1 MKKYIHYCWF
11 GGKPLPKLANKCIES
26 WKKFLPD
33 FEIIRWDESNV
44 DLNECPFIKEAYDN
58 KAWAFVAD
66 YARTRALKEMGG
78 IYFDTD
84 MEVTKNIDNLLK
96 KGSFLG
102 NYCIDSYVFYNVKY
116 GITEKNAQYYSEFPD
131 WAK

>member
-58 KAWAFVAD
+58 K
-66 YARTRALKEMGG
+66 LKSKLFGLLCEREKGRDWEKFLDSILIELMG
-78 IYFDTD
+78 
-84 MEVTKNIDNLLK
+84 
-96 KGSFLG
+96 
-102 NYCIDSYVFYNVKY
+102 
-116 GITEKNAQYYSEFPD
+116 YSEEEKTINYYTLYHKLSTLKYLRYEYFRGVIFD
-131 WAK
+131 CMDLISK